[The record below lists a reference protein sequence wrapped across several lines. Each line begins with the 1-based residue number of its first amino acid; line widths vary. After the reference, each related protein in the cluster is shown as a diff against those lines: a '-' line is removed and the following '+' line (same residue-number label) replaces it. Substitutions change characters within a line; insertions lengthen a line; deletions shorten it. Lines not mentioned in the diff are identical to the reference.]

1 MSGNV
6 APSSFRFP
14 SNNAMSDGSG
24 KAIRME
30 APVSRAWKR
39 ASGYTKGT
47 YYCLLACILFIYFGY
62 RWLRWSHCKISCRC
76 FVYSG
81 IIVAESGSICFCWF
95 SFLVASISLVCH
107 TEECTFSITPH
118 GWNGH
123 HKVTFPRSQLVNV
136 EGVKVTKAGDFVDLS
151 PRLDNFHDKPRAS
164 KNKSK
169 HNAKQST
176 SYKGPDQNGHYPSY
190 RLTLRETS
198 GEQTGDSV
206 PGDPELSNRMK
217 DTPLTNVKLF
227 MDDVDGDRSA
237 FTFIL
242 RKMNIYQSRRRVKS
256 TVQKIDSYIKR
267 RRHKLTVKESTP
279 PSWQGILL
287 LVVGIFGIVL
297 TALIGQFSESDETPK
312 RRQGGPGTRA
322 QTPTDYKGKR
332 PSVASAPRRSKAY

>member
-1 MSGNV
+1 
-6 APSSFRFP
+6 
-14 SNNAMSDGSG
+14 
-24 KAIRME
+24 
-30 APVSRAWKR
+30 
-39 ASGYTKGT
+39 
-47 YYCLLACILFIYFGY
+47 
-62 RWLRWSHCKISCRC
+62 
-76 FVYSG
+76 
-81 IIVAESGSICFCWF
+81 
-95 SFLVASISLVCH
+95 
-107 TEECTFSITPH
+107 
-118 GWNGH
+118 
-123 HKVTFPRSQLVNV
+123 
-136 EGVKVTKAGDFVDLS
+136 
-151 PRLDNFHDKPRAS
+151 
-164 KNKSK
+164 
-169 HNAKQST
+169 
-176 SYKGPDQNGHYPSY
+176 
-190 RLTLRETS
+190 
-198 GEQTGDSV
+198 
-206 PGDPELSNRMK
+206 MK